1 MSRSARYQAPFG
13 DGVQTFVLDIGGLEE
28 LQEKADAGPEE
39 LYHRVSN
46 GNWRVADLRETIRI
60 GLIRGGM
67 DPMRALALVSRYAAE
82 GYLASLK
89 PIVLGILAA
98 SLVGAPDED
107 KPSGEPEAGAK
118 GPSPAEK
125 SGSQGSTPPEPKSG
139 SPRARSKKAASG
151 S

>member
-1 MSRSARYQAPFG
+1 MSRSARYRAPFG
-13 DGVQTFVLDIGGLEE
+13 DAIYDFVLDIGGLEE
-28 LQEKADAGPEE
+28 LQEKTDAGPEE

-60 GLIRGGM
+60 GLIRGGL
-67 DPMRALALVSRYAAE
+67 DPMRSLSLVSRYAAE

-107 KPSGEPEAGAK
+107 SASGEPEAGAK
-118 GPSPAEK
+118 DPSPAEK
-125 SGSQGSTPPEPKSG
+125 SGSQGSTPPAPKSG

>member
-1 MSRSARYQAPFG
+1 MSRSAKYRAPFG
-13 DGVQTFVLDIGGLEE
+13 DGVYDFVLDIGGLEE
-28 LQEKADAGPEE
+28 LQEKTDCGPEE

-46 GNWRVADLRETIRI
+46 GNWRVADLREPIRI

-67 DPMRALALVSRYAAE
+67 NPMRALAMQARYAAE

-89 PIVLGILAA
+89 PLVLGILAA

-107 KPSGEPEAGAK
+107 APSGEHKAEEK
-118 GPSPAEK
+118 DPSPAGK
-125 SGSQGSTPPEPKSG
+125 SASQGSTPPAPKSG
-139 SPRARSKKAASG
+139 SPRAKSKKAASG